1 MCADVHIDYRSR
13 LTSKVYFY
21 CSFFLFLSFFS
32 FCLQQYAT
40 MDNSSLIPY
49 YNTQSELKVLTFG
62 EIMYYQSNSL
72 TTRAIG
78 LCPSFLFF
86 ILGSV

>member
-1 MCADVHIDYRSR
+1 
-13 LTSKVYFY
+13 
-21 CSFFLFLSFFS
+21 
-32 FCLQQYAT
+32 

-49 YNTQSELKVLTFG
+49 YNTQSELTVLTFG

-72 TTRAIG
+72 TTRDIG

-86 ILGSV
+86 ILGSH

>member
-1 MCADVHIDYRSR
+1 
-13 LTSKVYFY
+13 
-21 CSFFLFLSFFS
+21 
-32 FCLQQYAT
+32 

-62 EIMYYQSNSL
+62 EIMYYQSNNL

-78 LCPSFLFF
+78 LCPSFLFLYSGLF
-86 ILGSV
+86 DWLHLHCRQRAPIENDWSTSGIF